1 MKSVDESLVCGAPSA
16 PVWAVPGVVDCLA
29 PEKGLLLVEIDNI
42 FCRDFILK
50 IKLPLLPVSPHTGFF
65 SLPACRS
72 HQHYGTHVVG
82 KAHQSTVDII
92 HGRASVPFT
101 TRLH

>member
-1 MKSVDESLVCGAPSA
+1 MKNKKPKV
-16 PVWAVPGVVDCLA
+16 
-29 PEKGLLLVEIDNI
+29 LVEINNR
-42 FCRDFILK
+42 FCSDLFLK
-50 IKLPLLPVSPHTGFF
+50 IKLPLLSVSPHAGFF

-72 HQHYGTHVVG
+72 HQPYGTHVVG
-82 KAHQSTVDII
+82 GAHQSTIDII